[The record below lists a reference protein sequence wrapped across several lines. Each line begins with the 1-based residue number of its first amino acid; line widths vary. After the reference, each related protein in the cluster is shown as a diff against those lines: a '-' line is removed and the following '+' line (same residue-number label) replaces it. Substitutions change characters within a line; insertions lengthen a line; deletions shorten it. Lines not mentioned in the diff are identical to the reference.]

1 MQDKGKTIEQSIRE
15 TKEKYETLIQNIP
28 DAIYSALP
36 DETGTTTF
44 MSPRWKDWTGYA
56 PEDFYRDH
64 ETWPK
69 CIHPE
74 DREKTVRA
82 YIEAIQRKGEFVA
95 EYRVIHKD
103 NRQVRYLRDHGI
115 PIKDKIGKIIRID
128 GIVTD
133 ISERKK
139 LEDNLHQAQQR
150 LEEKVNIRTAELRA
164 ANKKLKN
171 IIDEQRQTEKEL
183 KKSEEKYYRLIEQAT
198 DAIISVNTSGKI
210 MGLNKR
216 AEAMFGYSR
225 EEILGKSS
233 AMLVAPKNREKQ
245 QVALKKL
252 EEPVNA
258 SNWEQ
263 DIFEGLGANKKG
275 EEFPVEFSFYTVE
288 INGEVISTASVRDVS
303 KRKME
308 EQKLMH
314 YQDRLRALTS
324 QLTLSEEKERRRF
337 AEYLHDEIGQY
348 LFASQLQIEQLKTSL
363 VSDEQ
368 IKALDK
374 VLDNIKQM
382 LDNSRSLTFELSS
395 PILYELGL
403 EKALEWLAEHTGK
416 QYNLTVVFEDD
427 KQEKPLEDD
436 MKIFLYQAVRE
447 LLTNVA
453 KHAKIQKA
461 SVSVKKVDSTLQ
473 ICVADNGVGFN
484 ASRQVSSDD
493 QIKGFGLFRIN
504 ERLEQLG
511 GRFEIGSQPN
521 HGTTITIV
529 APLSVNGVRLA

>member
-1 MQDKGKTIEQSIRE
+1 MQDKGKTKEQSIRE
-15 TKEKYETLIQNIP
+15 TKEKYETLIHNIP

-82 YIEAIQRKGEFVA
+82 YIEAIQRKREFVA

-103 NRQVRYLRDHGI
+103 NGQIRYLRDHGI
-115 PIKDKIGKIIRID
+115 PVKDENGKVIRID

-133 ISERKK
+133 ITVRKQ
-139 LEDNLHQAQQR
+139 LEDDLKLAQQR
-150 LEEKVNIRTAELRA
+150 LEEKIDIRTAELKA

-171 IIDEQRQTEKEL
+171 KIDEHRQTEKEL
-183 KKSEEKYYRLIEQAT
+183 KKSEEKYYKLIEQAN
-198 DAIISVNTSGKI
+198 DAIISINTAGI
-210 MGLNKR
+210 VMGFNKR
-216 AEAMFGYSR
+216 AEEMFGYPR

-233 AMLVAPKNREKQ
+233 DLLVAQQNREKQ
-245 QVALKKL
+245 KEELKRFK
-252 EEPVNA
+252 EAGAAFDKDQN
-258 SNWEQ
+258 
-263 DIFEGLGANKKG
+263 IFEGIGVGKDG
-275 EEFPVEFSFYTVE
+275 EEFPVEFSFYIVE
-288 INGEVISTASVRDVS
+288 INGEIIATSSIRDIS
-303 KRKME
+303 KRKVA
-308 EQKLMH
+308 EQKLID
-314 YQDRLRALTS
+314 YQERLKALTS

-348 LFASQLQIEQLKTSL
+348 LFASQLQLEQLRT
-363 VSDEQ
+363 
-368 IKALDK
+368 ALSSKENTETLENVLNNIRK
-374 VLDNIKQM
+374 V

-416 QYNLTVVFEDD
+416 QYNITVTFDDD
-427 KQEKPLEDD
+427 KQGKPLDDD

-453 KHAKIQKA
+453 KHAQTQKA
-461 SVSVKKVDSTLQ
+461 SVSVKKVDSTIQ

-484 ASRQVSSDD
+484 ASRKVSSDD
-493 QIKGFGLFRIN
+493 HIKGFGLFRIN
-504 ERLEQLG
+504 ERLQQLDG
-511 GRFEIGSQPN
+511 QFEVESQPN
-521 HGTTITIV
+521 HGTTITVV
-529 APLSVNGVRLA
+529 APLSVNGARLA

>member
-103 NRQVRYLRDHGI
+103 NGQVRYLRDHGI

-139 LEDNLHQAQQR
+139 LEDNLLQAQQR

-183 KKSEEKYYRLIEQAT
+183 KKSEEKYYKLIEQAT
-198 DAIISVNTSGKI
+198 DAIISVNTSGK
-210 MGLNKR
+210 LW
-216 AEAMFGYSR
+216 
-225 EEILGKSS
+225 
-233 AMLVAPKNREKQ
+233 V
-245 QVALKKL
+245 
-252 EEPVNA
+252 
-258 SNWEQ
+258 
-263 DIFEGLGANKKG
+263 
-275 EEFPVEFSFYTVE
+275 
-288 INGEVISTASVRDVS
+288 
-303 KRKME
+303 
-308 EQKLMH
+308 
-314 YQDRLRALTS
+314 
-324 QLTLSEEKERRRF
+324 
-337 AEYLHDEIGQY
+337 
-348 LFASQLQIEQLKTSL
+348 
-363 VSDEQ
+363 
-368 IKALDK
+368 
-374 VLDNIKQM
+374 
-382 LDNSRSLTFELSS
+382 
-395 PILYELGL
+395 
-403 EKALEWLAEHTGK
+403 
-416 QYNLTVVFEDD
+416 
-427 KQEKPLEDD
+427 
-436 MKIFLYQAVRE
+436 
-447 LLTNVA
+447 
-453 KHAKIQKA
+453 
-461 SVSVKKVDSTLQ
+461 
-473 ICVADNGVGFN
+473 
-484 ASRQVSSDD
+484 
-493 QIKGFGLFRIN
+493 
-504 ERLEQLG
+504 
-511 GRFEIGSQPN
+511 
-521 HGTTITIV
+521 
-529 APLSVNGVRLA
+529 